1 VWRPGLVG
9 KEEGGQDTSQR
20 GFELLKL
27 KRLELVP
34 CKLLV
39 SLLRLSSSLHAREHV
54 AVEII
59 QANGIDAETLI
70 HSYSGSIGLNRGG
83 C

>member
-1 VWRPGLVG
+1 MWAPGHVG
-9 KEEGGQDTSQR
+9 KEEGGRDTSQR
-20 GFELLKL
+20 SFELLKL
-27 KRLELVP
+27 KRLKLVP
-34 CKLLV
+34 KLLV